1 MGGTR
6 QYPGIRTGSDSTIE
20 IDFRFRGERC
30 RERLKLEPTPANLKR
45 AAQHRAAILHAI
57 ELGEFDYATT
67 FPGSKNAARFAP
79 KTEAAGCR
87 QSPLFWE
94 RRTPD
99 QAG

>member
-45 AAQHRAAILHAI
+45 ADN
-57 ELGEFDYATT
+57 G
-67 FPGSKNAARFAP
+67 
-79 KTEAAGCR
+79 
-87 QSPLFWE
+87 
-94 RRTPD
+94 
-99 QAG
+99 